1 MSSIEINNKAIV
13 MFACLS
19 LFILYIAYN
28 SYAKDGNSSS
38 PVVKQNDFDWKS
50 VAFQDIPADIVD
62 QAKSI
67 KISERDINFDFNGQV
82 CMNDR
87 IFPFI

>member
-1 MSSIEINNKAIV
+1 
-13 MFACLS
+13 MFACIS

-28 SYAKDGNSSS
+28 SYAKDGNSS

-50 VAFQDIPADIVD
+50 VAFQDIPSDIVD

-67 KISERDINFDFNGQV
+67 KISERDITFDFKGQV
-82 CMNDR
+82 CRNYKS
-87 IFPFI
+87 FASV